1 MGALK
6 KVINRLITCSQNFNA
21 HILMNDGHMDIQE
34 FWLKQLK
41 KWSKE
46 DLLGWGC
53 FVWDWIWGICIFLKS
68 RSNIEFSDINHRPSS
83 SLSSLQTV
91 CRPTLQLHDI
101 RILISASAGLIM
113 LAHPPTQYSN
123 RQNFLQ
129 NWKTK
134 MICQVLFQ
142 FYQFSLPNILLQTN
156 FKAALQFSGSLEKFH
171 N

>member
-1 MGALK
+1 MAPY
-6 KVINRLITCSQNFNA
+6 S
-21 HILMNDGHMDIQE
+21 ILMNDGHMDIQE

-68 RSNIEFSDINHRPSS
+68 RSNIEFSTINHHHLCHHFKPCAALLCSCTIS
-83 SLSSLQTV
+83 GYWYQQAQASLCWPV
-91 CRPTLQLHDI
+91 PPPN
-101 RILISASAGLIM
+101 ILTGK
-113 LAHPPTQYSN
+113 T
-123 RQNFLQ
+123 FCKTEEK
-129 NWKTK
+129 KTK
-134 MICQVLFQ
+134 MICQVLF
-142 FYQFSLPNILLQTN
+142 PNILLQTN

>member
-1 MGALK
+1 MGPLK

-68 RSNIEFSDINHRPSS
+68 RSNIEFSDINHHPSS

-91 CRPTLQLHDI
+91 CRPTLQFHDI

-113 LAHPPTQYSN
+113 LARPPQ
-123 RQNFLQ
+123 
-129 NWKTK
+129 
-134 MICQVLFQ
+134 
-142 FYQFSLPNILLQTN
+142 PNILTGKTFCKTEKQRWYAKFCSSFTNSPFLIFYYQNLQN
-156 FKAALQFSGSLEKFH
+156 SGKVS
-171 N
+171 